1 LVYEIPMFTI
11 VNSKEVA
18 FMKRLEAFELIE
30 AYKEGR
36 LKGRLAEIAAGLDEE
51 DNAVIM
57 LAKYRK

>member
-1 LVYEIPMFTI
+1 MFTI